1 MMRSFRRIFP
11 DCRGNAAAELALAMP
26 LLLLLLFGAFE
37 LGNFFLSEHVVQKS
51 VRDASRYAARLPVV
65 PNYVGC
71 GVTADAAQRIRNVAR
86 TGDPN
91 GTTARLRDWSDA
103 NTNVSI
109 SCDTTSSYA
118 HAGTYAN
125 FPNGAPRITVSATVP
140 YNTLF
145 GAAGLGPE
153 TINLNAQSQ
162 AAVFG
167 A

>member
-1 MMRSFRRIFP
+1 
-11 DCRGNAAAELALAMP
+11 MP

-51 VRDASRYAARLPVV
+51 VRDASRYAARLSII
-65 PNYVGC
+65 PNYTGC
-71 GVTADAAQRIRNVAR
+71 DVSEDAAQRIRNVAR
-86 TGDPN
+86 TGDPA
-91 GTTARLRDWSDA
+91 GSTARLRDWSDG
-103 NTNVSI
+103 NTSVTI

-118 HAGTYAN
+118 TGGTYAN
-125 FPNGAPRITVSATVP
+125 FPDGAPVITVSATVP
-140 YNTLF
+140 YNTFF